1 MVLSNSIVTSDSHKV
16 NVKIGDKMFKK
27 SLVAIAML
35 LCAASNAQEMAN
47 ADITMQPAAGDVYM
61 LQGPGG
67 NIGVL
72 ATAKGLLLVD
82 DKFAPL
88 AEKIE
93 SAMKG
98 IKDNELKYVINTHY
112 HGDHTGSNEFFSHK
126 APIFAHENVRSRL
139 SSKADHHADSL
150 PVVTYKDGI
159 TIYLD
164 NEEIQLTH
172 LPSGHTD
179 GDTYVYFKNA
189 NVLHTGDLFFEVG
202 FPYVDLKSGGS
213 VKGYLASVNH
223 MLNNTPDDVVIIPGH
238 GKLTNKTGLRA
249 FADMLAFS
257 IDKVTNALAAGKSE
271 QQIITEGIGEKYQHL
286 SWAFITEEK
295 WLKTLVADL
304 K

>member
-1 MVLSNSIVTSDSHKV
+1 
-16 NVKIGDKMFKK
+16 MFKK
-27 SLVAIAML
+27 SLVAIAMFWSV
-35 LCAASNAQEMAN
+35 AVSVAVSVTVNAQSMAD
-47 ADITMQPAAGDVYM
+47 ADISVQSAAGDVYM

-93 SAMKG
+93 TAMKG
-98 IKDNELKYVINTHY
+98 IEDKELKYVINTHF
-112 HGDHTGSNEFFSHK
+112 HGDHTGSNGFFSHK

-139 SSKADHHADSL
+139 SSNADHKSESL

-172 LPSGHTD
+172 LPKGHTD
-179 GDTYVYFKNA
+179 GDTYVYFKKA

-213 VKGYLASVNH
+213 VKGYLASVKH
-223 MLNNTPDDVVIIPGH
+223 MLKNTPDDVVIIPGH
-238 GKLTNKTGLRA
+238 GNLTDKKSLQA
-249 FADMLAFS
+249 FAEMMEFS
-257 IDKVTNALAAGKSE
+257 INKVSGALAAGKSE
-271 QQIITEGIGEKYQHL
+271 QQILSDGIGEKYQHL

-295 WLKTLVADL
+295 WLKTLIADL

>member
-1 MVLSNSIVTSDSHKV
+1 
-16 NVKIGDKMFKK
+16 MFKK
-27 SLVAIAML
+27 SLVAITIL
-35 LCAASNAQEMAN
+35 LSAVVSVSTSAQEMPEAE
-47 ADITMQPAAGDVYM
+47 ITVQPAAGNVYM

-72 ATAKGLLLVD
+72 ATDKGLLLVD

-93 SAMKG
+93 AAMKG
-98 IKDNELKYVINTHY
+98 IEDKELKYVINTHF
-112 HGDHTGSNEFFSHK
+112 HGDHTGSNKFFSHK
-126 APIFAHENVRSRL
+126 APIFAHENVRNRL
-139 SSKADHHADSL
+139 SNKTDHHAESL

-164 NEEIQLTH
+164 NEEVQLTH
-172 LPSGHTD
+172 LPKGHTD
-179 GDTYVYFKNA
+179 GDTYVYFKKA

-213 VKGYLASVNH
+213 VKGYLAGVKH
-223 MLNNTPDDVVIIPGH
+223 MLKNTPDDVVIIPGH
-238 GKLTNKTGLRA
+238 GNLTDKKSLLA
-249 FADMLAFS
+249 FAEMMEFS
-257 IDKVTNALAAGKSE
+257 INKVSTALAAGKSE
-271 QQIITEGIGEKYQHL
+271 QQILTDGIGEKYKHL

-304 K
+304 Q

>member
-1 MVLSNSIVTSDSHKV
+1 
-16 NVKIGDKMFKK
+16 MFKK
-27 SLVAIAML
+27 SLVAVTL
-35 LCAASNAQEMAN
+35 FFSVAAVSSVNAQSMADS
-47 ADITMQPAAGDVYM
+47 DITVQQAAGDVYM

-72 ATAKGLLLVD
+72 ATDKGLLLVD

-98 IKDNELKYVINTHY
+98 LEDKELKYIINTHF
-112 HGDHTGSNEFFSHK
+112 HGDHTGSNQFFSHK

-139 SSKADHHADSL
+139 SSKADHSAESL

-164 NEEIQLTH
+164 NEEVQLTH
-172 LPSGHTD
+172 LPKGHTD
-179 GDTYVYFKNA
+179 GDTYVYFKKA

-202 FPYVDLKSGGS
+202 FPFIDLKSGGS
-213 VKGYLASVNH
+213 VKGYLASAKH
-223 MLNNTPDDVVIIPGH
+223 MLKNTPDDVVIIPGH
-238 GKLTNKTGLRA
+238 GKLTNKKSLLA
-249 FADMLAFS
+249 FAEMIAFS
-257 IDKVTNALAAGKSE
+257 IDRVTLALAAGKSE
-271 QQIITEGIGEKYQHL
+271 QQILDEGIGEKYKHL

-295 WLKTLVADL
+295 WLKTLIADL

>member
-1 MVLSNSIVTSDSHKV
+1 MLKKLLVIPTTLFSVLVSAAISTILSV
-16 NVKIGDKMFKK
+16 
-27 SLVAIAML
+27 SLH
-35 LCAASNAQEMAN
+35 AQEMAD
-47 ADITMQPAAGDVYM
+47 ADITVQPAAGGVYM

-72 ATAKGLLLVD
+72 ATDQGLLLVD

-93 SAMKG
+93 AAMKG
-98 IKDNELKYVINTHY
+98 IEDKELKYVINTHY
-112 HGDHTGSNEFFSHK
+112 HGDHTGGNQFFSHK

-139 SSKADHHADSL
+139 SSKTDHKVASL

-159 TIYLD
+159 TIYLA

-172 LPSGHTD
+172 LTNGHTD
-179 GDTYVYFKNA
+179 GDTYVYFKKA
-189 NVLHTGDLFFEVG
+189 KVLHTGDLFFEVG
-202 FPYVDLKSGGS
+202 FPYVDLDSGGS
-213 VKGYLASVNH
+213 VKGYLANVKH
-223 MLNNTPDDVVIIPGH
+223 MLKNTPDDVVIIPGH
-238 GKLTNKTGLRA
+238 GKLTDKSQ
-249 FADMLAFS
+249 MLAFAKMMEFS
-257 IDKVTNALAAGKSE
+257 INKVSAALAAGKSE
-271 QQIITEGIGEKYQHL
+271 QQILNEGIGEKYQHL

>member
-1 MVLSNSIVTSDSHKV
+1 
-16 NVKIGDKMFKK
+16 MFKK
-27 SLVAIAML
+27 SLVAITIL
-35 LCAASNAQEMAN
+35 LSAVVSVSTSAQEMAE
-47 ADITMQPAAGDVYM
+47 AEITVQPAAGNVYM

-72 ATAKGLLLVD
+72 ATDKGLLLVD

-93 SAMKG
+93 AAMKG
-98 IKDNELKYVINTHY
+98 IEDKELKYVINTHF
-112 HGDHTGSNEFFSHK
+112 HGDHTGSNKFFSHK
-126 APIFAHENVRSRL
+126 APIFAHENVRNRL
-139 SSKADHHADSL
+139 SNKTDHHAESL

-164 NEEIQLTH
+164 NEEVQLTH
-172 LPSGHTD
+172 LPKGHTD
-179 GDTYVYFKNA
+179 GDTYVYFKKA

-213 VKGYLASVNH
+213 VKGYLAGVKH
-223 MLNNTPDDVVIIPGH
+223 MLKNTPDDVVIIPGH
-238 GKLTNKTGLRA
+238 GNLTDKKSLLA
-249 FADMLAFS
+249 FAEMMEFS
-257 IDKVTNALAAGKSE
+257 INKVSTALAAGKSE
-271 QQIITEGIGEKYQHL
+271 QQILTDGIGEKYKHL

-304 K
+304 Q